1 MKRLTILLP
10 FVAAYIAL
18 AIFMLVTVDR
28 VERAEQ
34 KMTELEEQYELLEA
48 DVVDMYDAV
57 GKLRAKLDQK
67 AKAPTSEPNY
77 KELLLAS
84 ANCME
89 DCTITYYCC
98 EQYPHI
104 CNAGPPYLT
113 ASETPPIPWYTCAV
127 DPAVIPLGSNVLVDF
142 GDGEPL
148 HLIATD
154 TGSAIDGS
162 DIDIVVSLHD
172 TALELG
178 IDKAEVYWW

>member
-1 MKRLTILLP
+1 MKRLSILLP
-10 FVAAYIAL
+10 FVAAYVAL
-18 AIFMLVTVDR
+18 AVFILVSVDR
-28 VERAEQ
+28 TEQIEQEIAELQ
-34 KMTELEEQYELLEA
+34 EQYELLEA
-48 DVVDMYDAV
+48 DVVDLYDAV
-57 GKLRAKLDQK
+57 GKLRAKLEPVAQL
-67 AKAPTSEPNY
+67 PTGEPNY
-77 KELLLAS
+77 KELLLES
-84 ANCME
+84 ANKLD

-142 GDGEPL
+142 GDGEL
-148 HLIATD
+148 MHLVATD

-178 IDKAEVYWW
+178 IDKAVVYWW

>member
-1 MKRLTILLP
+1 MKRLSILLP

-18 AIFMLVTVDR
+18 AIFMLVSVDR
-28 VERAEQ
+28 VEQVEQ
-34 KMTELEEQYELLEA
+34 KMAELEQQLDTHEHERQIKVVPAEPEA
-48 DVVDMYDAV
+48 QPPVEV
-57 GKLRAKLDQK
+57 
-67 AKAPTSEPNY
+67 NY
-77 KELLLAS
+77 KELLLES
-84 ANCME
+84 ANKLD

-127 DPAVIPLGSNVLVDF
+127 DPAVIPLGSNLLVDF
-142 GDGEPL
+142 GDGELL
-148 HLIATD
+148 HLVATD
-154 TGSAIDGS
+154 TGSKIDGS

-178 IDKAEVYWW
+178 IDKAVVYWW